1 MRKLKNSSPL
11 KAKGYV
17 TFLMMAPFSLIFLV
31 FVVIP
36 IIAAVILS
44 FSDFNMIK
52 PPQFVGLK
60 NYAYMFFSD
69 DVFLIALK
77 NTVIFALLT
86 GPVGFVLS
94 FTVAWI
100 INEFSVR
107 TRTVFTLIFYLPSLA
122 GNVFFVWMYL
132 FTGDSH
138 GLINSTLMRI
148 GILKEPIIWLS
159 DARYNFWVVVIVILW
174 MSMGTG
180 FLAIVAALQ
189 SLNKELE
196 EAGAIDGIKNRFQEL
211 RYIVVPQMAPA
222 LMFAAVITVA
232 TSFTIGYQGMQL
244 TGFPSTDYSTHT
256 LVLHIMDY
264 GFIRYEMGY
273 ASAIAVVLFFM
284 LLVVWKYLRLAIDT
298 ISSDK

>member
-1 MRKLKNSSPL
+1 MKNRKFRSPL
-11 KAKGYV
+11 RAKGYV
-17 TFLMMAPFSLIFLV
+17 TALMMAPFSLVFLIFV
-31 FVVIP
+31 IIP
-36 IIAAVILS
+36 IIAAVTLS
-44 FSDFNMIK
+44 FSDFNMIRF
-52 PPQFVGLK
+52 PQFVGLK

-86 GPVGFVLS
+86 GPLGFVLS

-107 TRTVFTLIFYLPSLA
+107 TRTFFTLVFYLPSLA

-138 GLINSTLMRI
+138 GFINSTLMRI
-148 GILKEPIIWLS
+148 GILKEPIVWLS
-159 DARYNFWVVVIVILW
+159 DARYSFWVVVIVILW

-196 EAGAIDGIKNRFQEL
+196 EAGAIDGIRNRFQQL
-211 RYIVVPQMAPA
+211 RYIVLPQMAPA
-222 LMFAAVITVA
+222 LTFAAVISVA
-232 TSFTIGYQGMQL
+232 TSFTVGYQGMQL

-273 ASAIAVVLFFM
+273 ASSLAVVLFFI
-284 LLVVWKYLRLAIDT
+284 LLVVWKYLRLLINT
-298 ISSDK
+298 ISSEN

>member
-1 MRKLKNSSPL
+1 MKNQKMRSPL
-11 KAKGYV
+11 HAKGYV
-17 TFLMMAPFSLIFLV
+17 TFLMMAPFSLVFLV
-31 FVVIP
+31 FVLIP
-36 IIAAVILS
+36 FIAVVALS
-44 FSDFNMIK
+44 FTDFNMIK
-52 PPQFVGLK
+52 LPQFVGLK
-60 NYAYMFFSD
+60 NFAYMFFSD

-77 NTVIFALLT
+77 NTIIFALLT
-86 GPVGFVLS
+86 GPLGFVLS
-94 FTVAWI
+94 FAVAWI

-107 TRTVFTLIFYLPSLA
+107 IRTIFTLIFYLPTLA

-138 GLINSTLMRI
+138 GFVNSTLMRI

-180 FLAIVAALQ
+180 FLALVAGLQ

-196 EAGAIDGIKNRFQEL
+196 EAGAIDGIKNRFQQL
-211 RYIVVPQMAPA
+211 RYIVLPQMAPT
-222 LMFAAVITVA
+222 LMFAAVMTVA
-232 TSFTIGYQGMQL
+232 ISFSIGYQSMML

-256 LVLHIMDY
+256 MVLHIMDY

-273 ASAIAVVLFFM
+273 ASALSVILLFM
-284 LLVVWKYLRLAIDT
+284 LLVVWKYLRLLINT
-298 ISSDK
+298 ISSEN